1 MSRRD
6 PPGRLPGKVDPNRRG
21 ALRESRPR
29 NPGEKQSM
37 SPEAIIHKIDDILI
51 EEFELEP
58 EAVVPDARLRE
69 DLDLDSLDG
78 VDLVVALEKAFE
90 FRIDGKVVVEMKTVG
105 DIHEYVRRH
114 FGTSDQIDA
123 SRAAAATA

>member
-1 MSRRD
+1 
-6 PPGRLPGKVDPNRRG
+6 
-21 ALRESRPR
+21 
-29 NPGEKQSM
+29 M
-37 SPEAIIHKIDDILI
+37 SPEAIISKIDEILI

-58 EAVVPDARLRE
+58 ESVVPDARLRE

-114 FGTSDQIDA
+114 FGS
-123 SRAAAATA
+123 AADIEAARAATATA

>member
-1 MSRRD
+1 
-6 PPGRLPGKVDPNRRG
+6 
-21 ALRESRPR
+21 
-29 NPGEKQSM
+29 M
-37 SPEAIIHKIDDILI
+37 SPEAIIRKIDEILI

-58 EAVVPDARLRE
+58 EAVEPTARLRE

-78 VDLVVALEKAFE
+78 VDLVVALEKAFD

-114 FGTSDQIDA
+114 FDTDEKIEA
-123 SRAAAATA
+123 ARAAAATA